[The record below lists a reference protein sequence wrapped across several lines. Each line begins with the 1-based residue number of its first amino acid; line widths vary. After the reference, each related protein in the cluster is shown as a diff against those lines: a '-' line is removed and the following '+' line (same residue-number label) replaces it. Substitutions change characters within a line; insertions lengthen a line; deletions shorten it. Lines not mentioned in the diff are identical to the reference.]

1 MTYRFCSV
9 EPLAVALRFSV
20 GQSTCLRSG
29 RDDMLDVLYLGLV
42 IGFLVV
48 SWGLVELC
56 DRLNLALDSA
66 PRGAQ

>member
-1 MTYRFCSV
+1 
-9 EPLAVALRFSV
+9 
-20 GQSTCLRSG
+20 
-29 RDDMLDVLYLGLV
+29 MLDVLYLGLV